1 MRCDNDV
8 SVVLADISLMMQQ
21 FTKDQTANEP
31 TIDVRQIERP
41 MRHPLIFDKFD
52 RMGPDESFCILSDH
66 DPRPLRY
73 MFDVKFP
80 GDFRWEYV
88 EEGPDVWRVRI
99 VRAAEAPTQP
109 SSQLRAAGR

>member
-1 MRCDNDV
+1 M
-8 SVVLADISLMMQQ
+8 LPMMQQ
-21 FTKDQTANEP
+21 FTNDTAATEI

-41 MRHPLIFDKFD
+41 ARHPLIFDKFD
-52 RMGPDESFCILSDH
+52 RIGPDESFCIVSDH

-80 GDFRWEYV
+80 GGFYWEYV

-99 VRAAEAPTQP
+99 GRAAEAPTQ
-109 SSQLRAAGR
+109 SSSRLRAASR

>member
-1 MRCDNDV
+1 
-8 SVVLADISLMMQQ
+8 MMQQ
-21 FTKDQTANEP
+21 FTTDLTAKEN

-41 MRHPLIFDKFD
+41 MRHPVIFDKFD
-52 RMGPDESFCILSDH
+52 RMGPGESFCIVSDH

-80 GDFRWEYV
+80 GDCRWEYV

-99 VRAAEAPTQP
+99 GRAAEAPTQ
-109 SSQLRAAGR
+109 SSSRLRAASR

>member
-1 MRCDNDV
+1 
-8 SVVLADISLMMQQ
+8 MMQQ
-21 FTKDQTANEP
+21 FTNDIAAGETA
-31 TIDVRQIERP
+31 IDVRQVERP

-52 RMGPDESFCILSDH
+52 RMGPDESICIVSDH

-99 VRAAEAPTQP
+99 CRAAEAPTQ
-109 SSQLRAAGR
+109 SSSRLRAASR